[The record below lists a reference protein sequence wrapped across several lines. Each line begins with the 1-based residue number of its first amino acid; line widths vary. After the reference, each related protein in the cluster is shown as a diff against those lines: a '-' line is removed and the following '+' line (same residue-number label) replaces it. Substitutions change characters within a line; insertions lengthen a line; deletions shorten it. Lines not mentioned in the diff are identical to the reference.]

1 MVARTTNVQA
11 YAAMRV
17 WSKLHLDLFVMYI
30 DGSSR
35 RPVMR
40 SSGGHLFTDPK
51 RTPKRVISKTF
62 KNHQTSAFKS
72 LKPFKNENSMFKQEI
87 AMLSCF
93 SFRPFSPKTNGIFSL
108 PELGW
113 PRGIGSL
120 EHARLQQQGGRS
132 EEFRKTSLD
141 GFSKENTIWNIGWY
155 WIYVFMIPRMFFV
168 CLCPSLFSIFV
179 KCVVPKCVHSVGM
192 CFHLPS
198 DKSIPWTSSQEPSS
212 GAKPPPHI
220 RSFSWIKE
228 DSKHIYIII
237 LCILY
242 PQKRS
247 RGFKFHF
254 D

>member
-1 MVARTTNVQA
+1 
-11 YAAMRV
+11 
-17 WSKLHLDLFVMYI
+17 
-30 DGSSR
+30 
-35 RPVMR
+35 
-40 SSGGHLFTDPK
+40 
-51 RTPKRVISKTF
+51 
-62 KNHQTSAFKS
+62 
-72 LKPFKNENSMFKQEI
+72 MFKQEI

-93 SFRPFSPKTNGIFSL
+93 SFRSFSPKTNGIFSL

-141 GFSKENTIWNIGWY
+141 GFEKHYMEYWTILNIC
-155 WIYVFMIPRMFFV
+155 FMIPSMFCV

-179 KCVVPKCVHSVGM
+179 KCAVPKCV
-192 CFHLPS
+192 HLPS

-228 DSKHIYIII
+228 DSKYTYIHYYTVYIVSSK
-237 LCILY
+237 
-242 PQKRS
+242 KRS
-247 RGFKFHF
+247 RGFKVSLWLAWLDHIWLNLSG
-254 D
+254 DPGSERYGRRDAQRGPPSWDDLHKQKDAGKIR